1 MVYDIVNLQAATS
14 TENLR
19 ALEEVK
25 DFYTTDLGRGGK
37 KRWTYHMLAEAALNV
52 ELHRM
57 SNATSSTF
65 VDSVTF
71 QPCAAYA
78 DLNQDRY
85 SIEEWELPGG
95 VWQFTAIYDGAL
107 NSLRT
112 SYVFPCR
119 TNGQIFVGHCGH
131 DTVNYVHERLP
142 SIVRTS
148 LQALLQRV
156 PITSLKPEFVSEVL
170 CSAVRHLDQAIL
182 SELLDFLPHDHL
194 TQMSDTQVDQHISH
208 HYSEWNAIS
217 TLCTQGSTVLLALSD
232 PLKKNIWILNLGDSI
247 AVLGSR
253 SLSGKWSAT
262 IVNSVHNCNN
272 RSESQRIQQE
282 HPLEQACV
290 CDNRVL
296 GYLAPTRALGD
307 TWLKVPSVY
316 TRRAFAP
323 HLQDWLSPRQVAQY
337 ASRILT
343 PPYISEL
350 PEVYHHSLD
359 ISQHELLLILSSD
372 GLQDLYDNN
381 DIQLSDQ
388 EMADHW
394 VGLVGHHMHSTTD
407 MEMQSN
413 LALRLLRDAV
423 GGDNTEL
430 VSRNL
435 TLEMEDK
442 WMDDVTIL
450 VQRFQ

>member
-1 MVYDIVNLQAATS
+1 MVYNMVSLQAATS

-37 KRWTYHMLAEAALNV
+37 ERWTYHMLPEAALDV

-57 SNATSSTF
+57 SNATSSTS

-78 DLNQDRY
+78 ELNQDRY

-95 VWQFTAIYDGAL
+95 VWQFTAIYDG
-107 NSLRT
+107 
-112 SYVFPCR
+112 
-119 TNGQIFVGHCGH
+119 HCGH
-131 DTVNYVHERLP
+131 DTVNYVHKRLP
-142 SIVRTS
+142 SMVRTS
-148 LQALLQRV
+148 LQALLQSA
-156 PITSLKPEFVSEVL
+156 PTTSSKPELVSEVL
-170 CSAVRHLDQAIL
+170 CNAVRRLDQSIR
-182 SELLDFLPHDHL
+182 SDLLDFLPHDHL
-194 TQMSDTQVDQHISH
+194 TKMNDVQLNRHVSLRD
-208 HYSEWNAIS
+208 SEWNTIS
-217 TLCTQGSTVLLALSD
+217 TRCTQGSTVLLALSD
-232 PLKKNIWILNLGDSI
+232 PLKKNVWILNLGDSI

-253 SLSGKWSAT
+253 PLSGQWSAT
-262 IVNSVHNCNN
+262 IVNAIHNCSNP
-272 RSESQRIQQE
+272 SERRRIQQE
-282 HPLEQACV
+282 HPSEQACV

-323 HLQDWLSPRQVAQY
+323 HLQDWLPPRQVAQY

-343 PPYISEL
+343 PPYISDL

-359 ISQHELLLILSSD
+359 VSQRELFLILSSD
-372 GLQDLYDNN
+372 GLQDLYDNH
-381 DIQLSDQ
+381 DTQLSDQ

-394 VGLVGHHMHSTTD
+394 VGLVGRHMHSTTG
-407 MEMQSN
+407 MGSMKSN

-423 GGDNTEL
+423 GGDDTEL

-442 WMDDVTIL
+442 WMDDITIL

>member
-1 MVYDIVNLQAATS
+1 MVYNIVNLQAATS

-25 DFYTTDLGRGGK
+25 DFCTTDLGRGGK
-37 KRWTYHMLAEAALNV
+37 ERWTYHMLPEAALDA

-95 VWQFTAIYDGAL
+95 VWQFTAIYDG
-107 NSLRT
+107 
-112 SYVFPCR
+112 
-119 TNGQIFVGHCGH
+119 HCGH
-131 DTVNYVHERLP
+131 DTVNYVHKRLP

-148 LQALLQRV
+148 LQVLLQSV
-156 PITSLKPEFVSEVL
+156 PSTSLKPEFVSEVL
-170 CSAVRHLDQAIL
+170 CTAVRHLDQSIR
-182 SELLDFLPHDHL
+182 SDLLDFLPHDRL
-194 TQMSDTQVDQHISH
+194 TQMSDAQLNQHILH
-208 HYSEWNAIS
+208 RYSEWNTIS
-217 TLCTQGSTVLLALSD
+217 TRCTQGSTVLLALSD
-232 PLKKNIWILNLGDSI
+232 PLKKNVWILNLGDSV

-253 SLSGKWSAT
+253 SFSGKWLAT
-262 IVNSVHNCNN
+262 IINSVHNCHN
-272 RSESQRIQQE
+272 RSESQRIRRE
-282 HPLEQACV
+282 HPESEQACV
-290 CDNRVL
+290 YDNRVL

-316 TRRAFAP
+316 TRRVFAP
-323 HLQDWLSPRQVAQY
+323 HLQDWLPPHQVAQY

-343 PPYISEL
+343 PPYISDL

-359 ISQHELLLILSSD
+359 VSQHELLLILSSD

-388 EMADHW
+388 EMADRW
-394 VGLVGHHMHSTTD
+394 VGLVGRHIHSATD
-407 MEMQSN
+407 MDLQSN
-413 LALRLLRDAV
+413 LALRLLRDAI
-423 GGDNTEL
+423 GGDNIEL

-442 WMDDVTIL
+442 WMDDITIL
-450 VQRFQ
+450 VQRFR